1 MTLNDFKSWKLL
13 YEDEQLCFSS
23 AVTIIDQTPVFL
35 ITFFN
40 PENISKA
47 TKHLIQSHLH
57 NYVGLIDDEG
67 KLHLILHQQSGRE
80 LKKFINKAKIDYDD
94 RIQVVYEILKMIEK
108 YDVFNN
114 AIKIQLVDE
123 DQILITDDGLA
134 FRELIDYT
142 ASDLYSDFELFKQLG
157 KTIDFILY
165 DSEGYHSQFIDN
177 IILGH
182 HSYGSFKS
190 LRKDFKDVFIFE
202 KPEALESINAEYHII
217 INDLE
222 AGPPLPYNHIAPTS
236 TKAEIPV
243 PETITH
249 EDLQSELANLLK
261 NMGAGD
267 HETTAVSESDPVKTP
282 DGIDFGASIDE
293 PVQNFNASNQ
303 DTDESNQDINASNQ
317 DFVESNHNND
327 ETIENVEVPIQNTIE
342 QPQDVEEFSQNAGE
356 STQKDEN
363 TKQNDSVQA
372 QSIVEQVPAVEDEG
386 AINLSETIMQEEN
399 ATKSE
404 LDYLNETR
412 TTDTQSFKDLFKD
425 ELSLPE
431 TLPKSSKQR
440 EFDDEEALE
449 DRLLD
454 ELFESQNDDFDK
466 PPSKFKVMYV
476 IIPIVILVVIGLIY
490 FGSTLLFKH
499 EPIEASF
506 EIEPLHDNRVAFMNQ
521 STGGKDIVAYEWEI
535 YYAGSLISTFDD
547 KNLFPVFESDGT
559 YTIQLSVQG
568 KDGEWSVPYTVD
580 YTTKGSSSSS
590 ITDPTEAP

>member
-35 ITFFN
+35 ITFFT

-47 TKHLIQSHLH
+47 TKHLLQSHLH
-57 NYVGLIDDEG
+57 NYVGLIEDEG

-80 LKKFINKAKIDYDD
+80 LKKFINKTKIDYDD
-94 RIQVVYEILKMIEK
+94 RIQVVYEILKLIEK

-142 ASDLYSDFELFKQLG
+142 ASDLYSDFELFKQIG
-157 KTIDFILY
+157 KTIDFILF
-165 DSEGYHSQFIDN
+165 DSEGFHSQFIDN
-177 IILGH
+177 LILGH

-190 LRKDFKDVFIFE
+190 LRKDFKDIFIFE

-236 TKAEIPV
+236 MKPEIPV
-243 PETITH
+243 LETITH
-249 EDLQSELANLLK
+249 EDLQNELINLLK
-261 NMGAGD
+261 NIDTNDSQPSDAIIYEPTDTHGVD
-267 HETTAVSESDPVKTP
+267 ETEPSINKQVQSIQVLEESAVVEEQVQHTDVMMQANQEIIDKQSEPSDTQDSNDYTEVTSESNKNDNLV
-282 DGIDFGASIDE
+282 DE
-293 PVQNFNASNQ
+293 KFNNKVLE
-303 DTDESNQDINASNQ
+303 DT
-317 DFVESNHNND
+317 H
-327 ETIENVEVPIQNTIE
+327 
-342 QPQDVEEFSQNAGE
+342 
-356 STQKDEN
+356 
-363 TKQNDSVQA
+363 
-372 QSIVEQVPAVEDEG
+372 
-386 AINLSETIMQEEN
+386 
-399 ATKSE
+399 
-404 LDYLNETR
+404 
-412 TTDTQSFKDLFKD
+412 SFKELFKD
-425 ELSLPE
+425 ELSMPE
-431 TLPKSSKQR
+431 TLPKSNKQR
-440 EFDDEEALE
+440 QLDDEEAIE

-454 ELFESQNDDFDK
+454 EIFESQNGDLEVT
-466 PPSKFKVMYV
+466 SSRFKVAY
-476 IIPIVILVVIGLIY
+476 IIVPIILLIVIGLIY
-490 FGSTLLFKH
+490 FGSTLFFRH
-499 EPIEASF
+499 DPIEASF
-506 EIEPLHDNRVAFMNQ
+506 DIEPLHDNRVAFMNH
-521 STGGKDIVAYEWEI
+521 STGGKDIIAYEWEI

-580 YTTKGSSSSS
+580 YTTKGNSSSN
-590 ITDPTEAP
+590 ITNPTGTP

>member
-35 ITFFN
+35 ITFFM

-57 NYVGLIDDEG
+57 NYVGLIEDEG

-80 LKKFINKAKIDYDD
+80 LKKFIKKAKIDYDD

-157 KTIDFILY
+157 KTLDYILY
-165 DSEGYHSQFIDN
+165 DSEGFHSQFIDN
-177 IILGH
+177 LILGH

-236 TKAEIPV
+236 AKAEIPL
-243 PETITH
+243 PETLAH
-249 EDLQSELANLLK
+249 EDLQSELAHLLK
-261 NMGAGD
+261 NMGSGD
-267 HETTAVSESDPVKTP
+267 YETSTDSENAPENTP
-282 DGIDFGASIDE
+282 DDVELESSIDV
-293 PVQNFNASNQ
+293 PVQHFDKSIQNFEEATETADEQ
-303 DTDESNQDINASNQ
+303 PHDIEESNQSIDDA
-317 DFVESNHNND
+317 
-327 ETIENVEVPIQNTIE
+327 
-342 QPQDVEEFSQNAGE
+342 
-356 STQKDEN
+356 
-363 TKQNDSVQA
+363 QA
-372 QSIVEQVPAVEDEG
+372 QSIEEPDLKVEEPVLNVEDEG
-386 AINLSETIMQEEN
+386 EIMLSENIMQEEN
-399 ATKSE
+399 ATKPALDSE
-404 LDYLNETR
+404 NESR
-412 TTDTQSFKDLFKD
+412 KTDTQSFKELFKD
-425 ELSLPE
+425 ELSMPE

-454 ELFESQNDDFDK
+454 ELFESQNEDLDA
-466 PPSKFKVMYV
+466 PPSRFKVKY
-476 IIPIVILVVIGLIY
+476 ILIPIIVLIIIGLIY
-490 FGSTLLFKH
+490 FGSSLLFKH

-506 EIEPLHDNRVAFMNQ
+506 EIEPLHDNRVAFMNH

-568 KDGEWSVPYTVD
+568 KNGEWSVPYTVD
-580 YTTKGSSSSS
+580 YTTKGNSASN
-590 ITDPTEAP
+590 ITEPTETP